1 MRRDAAFMGLVVS
14 VLFAA
19 VCAYVLAHFSA
30 AGGRAAAL
38 AVLERRTVKNCV
50 TLEGIAVRR
59 ESVVSASSAA
69 LYAAEDGAR
78 LAASGGARTGGSAV
92 FYSAVDGY
100 EYLSPSALEDFS
112 AGTVQALL
120 ASEPQEYASAAGRL
134 VEGFDWYYAALGA
147 PGMAAPE
154 KGEYELTFD
163 GAEYPVTARLIAAD
177 FSGARPALLF
187 RVTEDGADLMALRRC
202 SAALTVSRVS
212 GLALPPTAIERDAAG
227 NDYVY
232 CFALSRIERV
242 RAEIIYSGEGFA
254 LAAENGGIREG
265 MRILADWRD
274 KDNDYLG

>member
-1 MRRDAAFMGLVVS
+1 MRRDVAFMGLVVS

-30 AGGRAAAL
+30 AGGRSAAL

-59 ESVVSASSAA
+59 ESVVPASSAA

-78 LAASGGARTGGSAV
+78 TAGSAV

-163 GAEYPVTARLIAAD
+163 GAEYPVTVRLIAAD